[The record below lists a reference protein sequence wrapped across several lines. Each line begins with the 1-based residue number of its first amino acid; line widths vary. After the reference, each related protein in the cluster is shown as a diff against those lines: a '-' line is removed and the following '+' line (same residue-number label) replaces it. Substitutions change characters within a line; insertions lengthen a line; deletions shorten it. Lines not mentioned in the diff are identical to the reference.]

1 MNEKPIKQG
10 NMESIEKFMGRVD
23 TKLDNADKERS
34 KLQEAIFGNGKEGL
48 LNRTTRIE
56 NKLDNV
62 AVSVEDISEIKNTVN
77 EIKDL
82 LEDHVKDKSIHTL
95 GGMLRA
101 IPTKQLIF
109 AVGTAVLFW
118 IFLHSIIPDSVVF
131 WDLISKWL
139 GL

>member
-1 MNEKPIKQG
+1 MDEKPIKQG

-23 TKLDNADKERS
+23 AKLDNADKEQT
-34 KLQEAIFGNGKEGL
+34 KLHNAIFGNGKEGL

-56 NKLDNV
+56 NKLDSV
-62 AVSVEDISEIKNTVN
+62 AASTGDISEIKSTVN

-101 IPTKQLIF
+101 IPTKQIVF
-109 AVGTAVLFW
+109 VIGTAVLFW

-131 WDLISKWL
+131 WDLISK
-139 GL
+139 